1 MRKKLWR
8 GNPVLWCIESLRFS
22 AEYWNSTVKSPG
34 GGGTPLYKPYRYLP
48 PHWVGFLRRL
58 GLKTSVQFEN
68 FVWNRVRFSM
78 ELQSV
83 LTYLSFQFQISKK
96 EREICEFETD
106 LNNFFGLRS
115 NLSNDNIISA

>member
-22 AEYWNSTVKSPG
+22 AEYWNSTIKSPG
-34 GGGTPLYKPYRYLP
+34 GVLPYISHIGTCRPIG
-48 PHWVGFLRRL
+48 WGFSRRL

-68 FVWNRVRFSM
+68 LVWNRVWFSM